1 MPEPFF
7 SVLVTT
13 YNRAALIR
21 RCVDSA
27 LAQTFAD
34 LEVVVVDDGSTD
46 NTPEVL
52 AGLND
57 PRLRFVSHET
67 NRGISPARR
76 TAVEHARGEWLVIC
90 DSDWELFPHTLQRF
104 SEILQQMPPGVR
116 ILRSRMVWDDGRI
129 TPSEVPSGATD
140 YIGRIQWR
148 ERLAERDDYETDAAY
163 CVHRSV
169 FEHTPFYRDR
179 RGAMETLWELDLARH
194 ERSYYVTEVLLRG
207 HVDAPNSHLR
217 DHRPDVV
224 PRLLDEAPDVLW
236 MAETSLAEHGSALE
250 RYGPMQRRV
259 LVRAAAVQSF
269 LTAQRRKGIHY
280 VRESLRHDRSD
291 PLTWGGLVLG
301 ILGPRAVAS
310 GIVLQRRLAARARE
324 RSR

>member
-1 MPEPFF
+1 MSEPFF
-7 SVLVTT
+7 SILVTT
-13 YNRAALIR
+13 YNRAGLIR

-27 LAQTFAD
+27 LEQTFSD
-34 LEVVVVDDGSTD
+34 FEVVLVDDGSADDTQD
-46 NTPEVL
+46 VL
-52 AGLND
+52 AKLSD
-57 PRLRFVSHET
+57 PRLRVISHDT

-104 SEILQQMPPGVR
+104 YEILEQMPADAR

-129 TPSEVPSGATD
+129 TPSEVPSGVTD

-163 CVHRSV
+163 CAHRSV
-169 FEHTPFYRDR
+169 FERTPFFSDR
-179 RGAMETLWELDLARH
+179 RGAMEILWELDLARH
-194 ERSYYVTEVLLRG
+194 ERSYFVTEVLLRG

-217 DHRPDVV
+217 GHGPDLM
-224 PRLLDEAPDVLW
+224 PRLLDEAPDALW

-250 RYGPMQRRV
+250 RYGPRQRRV
-259 LVRAAAVQSF
+259 LVRMAAVQSF
-269 LTAQRRKGIHY
+269 LTAHRRKGIGY
-280 VRESLRHDRSD
+280 IRESLRHDRRD

-310 GIVLQRRLAARARE
+310 GILLQRRLAARARE